1 MNQYYLFRLEA
12 GSSRAE
18 QRATDVRN
26 GELAAA
32 LAGTY
37 YDLRRILSHGL
48 GALAALGGVLRA
60 RRPGKRAVDG
70 ARLAGQRGGC

>member
-12 GSSRAE
+12 GTSCAE
-18 QRATDVRN
+18 QRAIDVRN

-32 LAGTY
+32 LSGACHG
-37 YDLRRILSHGL
+37 LRRILWHGL

-60 RRPGKRAVDG
+60 RRPGKRAVDC